1 MNDKN
6 RELCEGLGQ
15 LASISGQL
23 LGLVSEMMVE
33 PAPPGPWVPTGKTF
47 DQVPP
52 LPTSSDPYH
61 WTVAMLK
68 ERDAE
73 IVKLKGLLNEAL
85 EYWARKDP
93 HKLSIF
99 NRDAIRKQASLW

>member
-6 RELCEGLGQ
+6 KELCEGLGQ
-15 LASISGQL
+15 LAAISGQL

-33 PAPPGPWVPTGKTF
+33 PSPGPWVPAGKTF
-47 DQVPP
+47 DHVPP
-52 LPTSSDPYH
+52 PTSSDPYH
-61 WTVAMLK
+61 WTIAILK

-73 IVKLKGLLNEAL
+73 IVKLKGLLNETL

-99 NRDAIRKQASLW
+99 NRDAIRKQAGLL